1 MVDIDFIVDEL
12 KKDQQKLNKLD
23 NKNKSDNQTKSD
35 NKTID
40 TNPANIDT
48 GVEPRKKVTKTVT
61 VTTSEEVHHD
71 ITDDNI
77 VNTPKK
83 VSDKVLTVID
93 AEEIKKLVKEAPT
106 RRTVKK
112 KKVNKISSKKKKM
125 TPFRQ
130 THTTKSAAV
139 PKLKE
144 NISIVHVLNEMK
156 ELKSVIKDLTKL
168 FKKAE
173 EEIKKPDPVIDK
185 LHEIS
190 EQNERIAEA
199 LLTVVDIVKESKKE
213 IEEIEIPDSE
223 LPEFRGGEEP
233 PVPMPPGY
241 MNFGNPYSKQQYSQ
255 NSPPQPPYPDDSAD
269 QGQLRD
275 TLEPLNSRPGKSGRR
290 SLFDDNESQQRMSLK
305 PIKTHV
311 PPPPL
316 NGK

>member
-112 KKVNKISSKKKKM
+112 KKVNKKAQI
-125 TPFRQ
+125 TL
-130 THTTKSAAV
+130 
-139 PKLKE
+139 KLKGMLQTQVV
-144 NISIVHVLNEMK
+144 IIVN
-156 ELKSVIKDLTKL
+156 
-168 FKKAE
+168 
-173 EEIKKPDPVIDK
+173 
-185 LHEIS
+185 
-190 EQNERIAEA
+190 
-199 LLTVVDIVKESKKE
+199 LLI
-213 IEEIEIPDSE
+213 
-223 LPEFRGGEEP
+223 
-233 PVPMPPGY
+233 
-241 MNFGNPYSKQQYSQ
+241 
-255 NSPPQPPYPDDSAD
+255 
-269 QGQLRD
+269 
-275 TLEPLNSRPGKSGRR
+275 
-290 SLFDDNESQQRMSLK
+290 
-305 PIKTHV
+305 
-311 PPPPL
+311 
-316 NGK
+316 